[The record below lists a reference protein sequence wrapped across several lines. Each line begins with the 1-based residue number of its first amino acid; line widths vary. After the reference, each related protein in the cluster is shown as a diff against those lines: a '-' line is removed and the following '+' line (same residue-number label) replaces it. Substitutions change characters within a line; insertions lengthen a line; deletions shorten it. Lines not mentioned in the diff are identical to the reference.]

1 MEKAAIDIIKTL
13 ENLNK
18 EFPRFQLSTL
28 LKIVECI
35 EEKNKIDNDWYKPYY
50 GHINYFALYDGK
62 DNYYKGTC
70 FVMDVDL
77 LRPATQEEKDLI
89 LKLAADEGYTWN
101 DDTKR
106 LIGLYNKSEKI

>member
-1 MEKAAIDIIKTL
+1 MSDIKWGDIITYESDDVKYIIL
-13 ENLNK
+13 
-18 EFPRFQLSTL
+18 FR
-28 LKIVECI
+28 
-35 EEKNKIDNDWYKPYY
+35 DWYKPYY

-62 DNYYKGTC
+62 DIYYKGTC